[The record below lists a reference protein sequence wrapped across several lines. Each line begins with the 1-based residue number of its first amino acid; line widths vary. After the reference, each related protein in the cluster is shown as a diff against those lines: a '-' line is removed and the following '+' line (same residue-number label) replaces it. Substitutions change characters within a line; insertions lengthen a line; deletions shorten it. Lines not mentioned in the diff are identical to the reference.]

1 MNGSGEFSHRSVEP
15 IMNTRKNTENF
26 LKGILDLWCLGKI
39 EMTLNLLLFFNTKK
53 NTEKCLKGI
62 LIFDV

>member
-26 LKGILDLWCLGKI
+26 LKGILDLWFLGKI